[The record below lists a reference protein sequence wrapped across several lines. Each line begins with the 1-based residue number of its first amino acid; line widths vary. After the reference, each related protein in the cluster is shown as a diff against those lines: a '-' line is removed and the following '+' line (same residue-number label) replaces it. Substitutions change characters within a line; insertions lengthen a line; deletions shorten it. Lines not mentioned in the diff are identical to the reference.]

1 MPKKKRKTKLA
12 IRDAALTA
20 PEEALFGWREPQKRA
35 ICRPSS
41 AYRFLADLNGVAK
54 PNLFASERYLYLG
67 AIPNRPGYCAAIEL
81 STGRLITE
89 NHPEDFEELPVEDA
103 QDGVDADDRPR
114 KKGR

>member
-1 MPKKKRKTKLA
+1 VPKKKRKSKLA
-12 IRDAALTA
+12 GPETLTA
-20 PEEALFGWREPQKRA
+20 PEEALFGWREPRKRA

-41 AYRFLADLNGVAK
+41 AYRFLADLNGVAR

-67 AIPNRPGYCAAIEL
+67 ATPNRPGYCAAMEL

-103 QDGVDADDRPR
+103 ENGPLGPP